1 MKSKTKE
8 PAGKDEFWIVDNQL
22 TFNKMQVLADS
33 LRFDRKYILIPEL
46 VPSTHYN
53 VTTKEVYAVPIVEK
67 NVYGPFCY
75 ANREEG
81 IYWVE
86 PPKVART
93 YRSCKHVAYLP
104 NLCVNER
111 QNSVVAALRFFNQ
124 IDFYDL
130 KGTYQ
135 RSFTYGK
142 EPIVP
147 LLKKN
152 DKMLYRYIRYGSVC
166 VLLVRWF
173 CGFFEFIHIAGSF
186 LGRPIKETI
195 EF

>member
-1 MKSKTKE
+1 MKSNTKE

-124 IDFYDL
+124 IDF
-130 KGTYQ
+130 
-135 RSFTYGK
+135 
-142 EPIVP
+142 
-147 LLKKN
+147 
-152 DKMLYRYIRYGSVC
+152 
-166 VLLVRWF
+166 
-173 CGFFEFIHIAGSF
+173 
-186 LGRPIKETI
+186 TI
-195 EF
+195 